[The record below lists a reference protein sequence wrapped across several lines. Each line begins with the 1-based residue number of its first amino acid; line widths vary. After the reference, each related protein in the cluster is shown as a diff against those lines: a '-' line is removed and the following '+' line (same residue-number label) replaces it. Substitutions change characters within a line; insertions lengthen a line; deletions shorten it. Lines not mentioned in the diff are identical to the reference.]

1 MLEKID
7 LWFSCFPVDNKRIDG
22 LCHELHQL
30 QRRGFVKIDV
40 FFFFLFSAFICTDQG
55 TGRSIAGSLC
65 ILVSCVFMYVLF
77 HEILTCHDR

>member
-22 LCHELHQL
+22 LGHELHQL

-40 FFFFLFSAFICTDQG
+40 FFSFLVLLFVRIRGLGGALLVRFVSWFHAC
-55 TGRSIAGSLC
+55 LC
-65 ILVSCVFMYVLF
+65 MFYFMRF
-77 HEILTCHDR
+77 